1 MASRTLLTVL
11 IGLLVWIALC
21 CAPLTGLYVE
31 SNRRAA
37 SEDLKAVGVGALSGM
52 ASVVGNAL
60 APVVAAARLLP
71 GALPEVTACTLEAGF
86 ASTAALANVLATYT
100 LGVATPYLQG
110 VGVMTFE
117 GAPASPDF
125 TNKITYE
132 LTNGTIVKPACPV
145 FLYGSSDEGRTYSS
159 VCMDAAG
166 QVTSTVVRYNGSDY
180 GATPE
185 EEDLMKGSSAAAAA
199 FTPVFNLVGRQSISY
214 ERVTPACS
222 GTGGNNYAIVF
233 AQTNLLLIAAQLERF
248 AIDGV
253 AFIMERNTSLL
264 LAASVPDQTV
274 SVDPA
279 SGGEQRVP
287 VGSASNKL
295 VRDGGLLVQANLD
308 SLYPLAALQ
317 ADGLVVFAQPYEYA
331 DAGAALGWINV
342 VVLRKQDYVTVLYH
356 GRNAALYAVLIVVTF
371 LLAML
376 ITGVLVWLGGR
387 SKSALSSSASQ
398 QPLSGGD
405 ELK

>member
-1 MASRTLLTVL
+1 MAWPSGPAFSTHSAVIFSPTLSSSACSASGAGWTF
-11 IGLLVWIALC
+11 ILL
-21 CAPLTGLYVE
+21 
-31 SNRRAA
+31 
-37 SEDLKAVGVGALSGM
+37 ALSCSM
-52 ASVVGNAL
+52 YHAVFSS
-60 APVVAAARLLP
+60 
-71 GALPEVTACTLEAGF
+71 E
-86 ASTAALANVLATYT
+86 
-100 LGVATPYLQG
+100 
-110 VGVMTFE
+110 TFQ
-117 GAPASPDF
+117 P
-125 TNKITYE
+125 
-132 LTNGTIVKPACPV
+132 
-145 FLYGSSDEGRTYSS
+145 R
-159 VCMDAAG
+159 
-166 QVTSTVVRYNGSDY
+166 
-180 GATPE
+180 
-185 EEDLMKGSSAAAAA
+185 SSAAAAA